1 MALNLR
7 LANRLCPLVVMA
19 CSLAS
24 GVQAQTV
31 PPSVRGS
38 PLERV
43 TPPVATPAPLPSLV
57 VPEGPAAAVPP
68 GAETVFLTP
77 TGFVVE
83 GVTAYPAARIAALT
97 QPLVGTRIPATEV
110 FALAQRIEKLYR
122 DDGYFLTVVV
132 VPRQTV
138 SDGQVRLNV
147 IEGYIGSV
155 TVEGE
160 PGPARAR
167 LERLVGRITESRPA
181 RIDQVERWLLLADDM
196 PGTALRTVLR
206 RGNAPGSSDMVV
218 QVSHRPV
225 DAVVG
230 IDNRGSRYQGPL
242 QIYGAAG
249 LNAPTRLGERVEVQ
263 FFSTGSREQ
272 NYGQL
277 NYTLPLTDSG
287 LSLKLFGGAGQT
299 RPDLD
304 LRELGYVGNIGLG
317 GAQLSYPLI
326 RTRDENLNLRGG
338 FDFYHSRTTQ
348 GTRPPP
354 EAGKVL
360 SGQSDTRAVRIDL
373 DGDLRDRYNGYNAG
387 LIRFS
392 KGVDIFGATA
402 PDNPRNDRPG
412 SDPRFFKTYAEFRR
426 LQGLWANE
434 QLSLNVLGVVAG
446 QYSTDVLPAAERMYL
461 GGDRLGRGYFN
472 GQLAGDRALAGTVE
486 LQLNFLMTNDLAQP
500 NELIPVQLYTFY
512 DTGTV
517 RNLSPNDVASN
528 RLHSFGIGTRID
540 FSSQVTGE
548 LEVTRRLKLDVDGA
562 NVKELP
568 EDAIYARLVLRY

>member
-1 MALNLR
+1 
-7 LANRLCPLVVMA
+7 
-19 CSLAS
+19 
-24 GVQAQTV
+24 
-31 PPSVRGS
+31 
-38 PLERV
+38 
-43 TPPVATPAPLPSLV
+43 
-57 VPEGPAAAVPP
+57 
-68 GAETVFLTP
+68 
-77 TGFVVE
+77 
-83 GVTAYPAARIAALT
+83 
-97 QPLVGTRIPATEV
+97 
-110 FALAQRIEKLYR
+110 
-122 DDGYFLTVVV
+122 
-132 VPRQTV
+132 
-138 SDGQVRLNV
+138 
-147 IEGYIGSV
+147 
-155 TVEGE
+155 
-160 PGPARAR
+160 
-167 LERLVGRITESRPA
+167 
-181 RIDQVERWLLLADDM
+181 
-196 PGTALRTVLR
+196 
-206 RGNAPGSSDMVV
+206 
-218 QVSHRPV
+218 
-225 DAVVG
+225 
-230 IDNRGSRYQGPL
+230 
-242 QIYGAAG
+242 
-249 LNAPTRLGERVEVQ
+249 
-263 FFSTGSREQ
+263 
-272 NYGQL
+272 
-277 NYTLPLTDSG
+277 
-287 LSLKLFGGAGQT
+287 
-299 RPDLD
+299 
-304 LRELGYVGNIGLG
+304 
-317 GAQLSYPLI
+317 
-326 RTRDENLNLRGG
+326 
-338 FDFYHSRTTQ
+338 
-348 GTRPPP
+348 
-354 EAGKVL
+354 
-360 SGQSDTRAVRIDL
+360 VRIDL

-540 FSSQVTGE
+540 FSSQVAGE